1 MVLSC
6 QSGTNN
12 CATAQ
17 NQVPPNGSFSNGGF
31 SMVYMDIDNDASTF
45 MSSSDSIAL
54 PNCSEIL
61 WAGLYW
67 GARIAANTPNYANRS
82 QVRLKLN
89 SGSYQVLSADQTLD
103 VPTIG
108 GSSWSHPSYFCFKDI
123 TSILGATGTNSRFT
137 VANVTAQ
144 TGSNRWGG
152 WSVIIVYKNVLQ
164 SMRNLTV
171 FDGFANIAVGNSLN
185 IPISGFNTPPSGPV
199 NFDLGVI
206 AFDGDR
212 DSNGDQLQFNGAGS
226 FVNISD
232 DGCDTGYKIYCQ

>member
-1 MVLSC
+1 MTLIRRTLILPLFVIACAFLSVVHSQIVSPFSVRYQTNSKGGIKIASNVVLSC

-108 GSSWSHPSYFCFKDI
+108 
-123 TSILGATGTNSRFT
+123 
-137 VANVTAQ
+137 
-144 TGSNRWGG
+144 
-152 WSVIIVYKNVLQ
+152 
-164 SMRNLTV
+164 
-171 FDGFANIAVGNSLN
+171 
-185 IPISGFNTPPSGPV
+185 
-199 NFDLGVI
+199 
-206 AFDGDR
+206 
-212 DSNGDQLQFNGAGS
+212 
-226 FVNISD
+226 
-232 DGCDTGYKIYCQ
+232 